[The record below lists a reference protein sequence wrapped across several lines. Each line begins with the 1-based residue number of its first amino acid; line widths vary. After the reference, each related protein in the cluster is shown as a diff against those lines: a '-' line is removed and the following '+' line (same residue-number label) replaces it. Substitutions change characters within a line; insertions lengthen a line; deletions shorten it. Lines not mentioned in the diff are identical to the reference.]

1 MLLWPIW
8 GVCVEKAKF
17 RIVLAEDHALF
28 REAVKAVL
36 EGESELAVVGEAST
50 GAEVLTQVAAH
61 QPDLLILDVEISDR
75 EEGLISVVKERLPG
89 CRVLM
94 LVDRNGHSAVLRAA
108 RAGAEGFVAKESP
121 LQDLLGA
128 VRALQRGETVVPGHM
143 LGPLLTS
150 LMRQR
155 RQEDAAFER
164 ILRLT
169 QREKEVLALLAEG
182 ADNEA
187 IARALVISPQTART
201 HIQNILGKLNV
212 HSRLEAA
219 AIAMQNGLLENGVLT
234 SGLRRG

>member
-1 MLLWPIW
+1 MQERRFKVL
-8 GVCVEKAKF
+8 
-17 RIVLAEDHALF
+17 LAEDHALF

-36 EGESELAVVGEAST
+36 DTETELDVVGEAST
-50 GAEVLTQVAAH
+50 AMETLSSVTTLR
-61 QPDLLILDVEISDR
+61 PDLVVLDVEISDTDGR
-75 EEGLISVVKERLPG
+75 LLADIKESVPDCK
-89 CRVLM
+89 VLM
-94 LVDRNGHSAVLRAA
+94 LVSADGHSTVLKAA
-108 RAGAEGFVAKESP
+108 RAGAEGFVTKESP
-121 LQDLLGA
+121 LQELLGA
-128 VRALQRGETVVPGHM
+128 VRALKRGETVVPSSM

-164 ILRLT
+164 ILKLT

-182 ADNEA
+182 ADNES

-219 AIAMQNGLLENGVLT
+219 AIAMQNGLLDGVL
-234 SGLRRG
+234 SGGPRR